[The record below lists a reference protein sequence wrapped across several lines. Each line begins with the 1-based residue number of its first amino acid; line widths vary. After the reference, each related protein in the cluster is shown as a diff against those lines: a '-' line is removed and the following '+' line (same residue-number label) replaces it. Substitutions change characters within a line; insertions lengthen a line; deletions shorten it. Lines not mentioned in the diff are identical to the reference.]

1 VSKEFNE
8 LIAQLEGCGCES
20 PECDCGQNCQ
30 CEEVLDRLFGLL
42 DYEITDADAARLV
55 KHSANCP
62 TCESRIEEEIVF
74 RKVIRR
80 GCCGESAPE
89 SLRMKITRITM
100 R

>member
-1 VSKEFNE
+1 MSKEFNE
-8 LIAQLEGCGCES
+8 LIAQLEDCGCEARS
-20 PECDCGQNCQ
+20 VTAAKTASVRRCSID
-30 CEEVLDRLFGLL
+30 FSGLL

-80 GCCGESAPE
+80 GCCGN
-89 SLRMKITRITM
+89 LRLSHCG
-100 R
+100 